1 MSRRA
6 RGTPIIMKLGII
18 DTVLPQSDQIR
29 AILSIRQAK
38 SATCRSL
45 SHYSLFLSAFT
56 LVLNRGLGYKSCMRI
71 LVVEDNKAVSLIICR
86 IIEEMGHDYVL
97 ASDGEV
103 ALRLFQQRDIDML
116 VADVELPVLDGFI
129 VAREVRNQSPAIPI
143 LFISGNSSDAYRQ
156 QCLDAGG
163 DMLLPKPLKPS
174 ELRRWLQGMMPDSP
188 HASSALA

>member
-1 MSRRA
+1 
-6 RGTPIIMKLGII
+6 
-18 DTVLPQSDQIR
+18 
-29 AILSIRQAK
+29 
-38 SATCRSL
+38 
-45 SHYSLFLSAFT
+45 
-56 LVLNRGLGYKSCMRI
+56 MRI

>member
-1 MSRRA
+1 MN
-6 RGTPIIMKLGII
+6 
-18 DTVLPQSDQIR
+18 V
-29 AILSIRQAK
+29 
-38 SATCRSL
+38 
-45 SHYSLFLSAFT
+45 
-56 LVLNRGLGYKSCMRI
+56 

-86 IIEEMGHDYVL
+86 IIEELGHQYVL
-97 ASDGEV
+97 AADGEA
-103 ALRLFQQRDIDML
+103 ALRLYHQRDIDL
-116 VADVELPVLDGFI
+116 LILDVELPILDGFT
-129 VAREVRNQSPAIPI
+129 VARDVRNGNAHIPI